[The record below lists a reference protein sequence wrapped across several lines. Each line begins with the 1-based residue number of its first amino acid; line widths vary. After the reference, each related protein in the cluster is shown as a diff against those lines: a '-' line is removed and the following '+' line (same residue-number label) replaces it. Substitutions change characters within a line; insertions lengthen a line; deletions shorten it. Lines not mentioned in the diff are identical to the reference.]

1 MGIHGLH
8 KGGVLLEVVFHPT
21 GAHLF
26 LENLPGVRTIAV
38 GFWIKIGS
46 RQEHEDEAGIAH
58 LLEHMVFKG
67 TKKRSGKDIALIFD
81 RLGGDVNAYTTKEYT
96 AFVGRFLP
104 EHLAEG
110 TALLLE
116 MISAPKCKDEEL
128 RREREVILEELAQV
142 SDDPVE
148 VVHDLGEALFF
159 GEHPL
164 ARPIIGRE
172 ETIQRMTCSK
182 LCAFWHAHYRP
193 ENLVV
198 VLVGALDSNVVAPIY
213 EIIDNTLKRWA
224 QRHQED
230 SPSTLLFAKNP
241 QLEMASDETTPMF
254 HSTVYDASMIH
265 ANEWTRTDDRY
276 KRINWPDLA
285 QSHLLYVFP
294 GLPFGHPDMPILS
307 VLNTMLGGSMSS
319 RLYQVLREEEG
330 LVYDVYTDAVY
341 YKDHGYLKLYAATRS
356 NLEHQVRGHIQTC
369 LESIRTKGFRA
380 DEIDLAK
387 ETLRSALIL
396 AADGPLGRLEKL
408 GVYGVYGM
416 NVGHLEDE
424 IERLMRVQL
433 EDVHRLL
440 QIMLAHSPVLAIVGR
455 EPADA

>member
-1 MGIHGLH
+1 MHILRHS
-8 KGGVLLEVVFHPT
+8 T
-21 GAHLF
+21 GAHL
-26 LENLPGVRTIAV
+26 LWEYLPGARTVAV
-38 GFWIKIGS
+38 GFWINVGS
-46 RQEHEDEAGIAH
+46 RHEQEHELGMAH

-67 TKKRSGKDIALIFD
+67 TKKRSGKDIALTFD

-116 MISAPKCKDEEL
+116 MISAPKCQEHEL

-148 VVHDLGEALFF
+148 VVHDLGESLYF

-172 ETIQRMTCSK
+172 ETIRGMTCSK
-182 LCAFWHAHYRP
+182 LNAFWRLHYRP

-198 VLVGALDSNVVAPIY
+198 VLVGALHSRFLDPIY
-213 EIIDNTLKRWA
+213 EIIDHTLKRWA
-224 QRHQED
+224 EGHQED
-230 SPSTLLFAKNP
+230 DLSRPRSGENS
-241 QLEMASDETTPMF
+241 QLGAVSNETMSVLRSGFDDEPL
-254 HSTVYDASMIH
+254 IR
-265 ANEWTRTDDRY
+265 ANDRY
-276 KRINWPDLA
+276 QRINWPDLA

-294 GLPFGHPDMPILS
+294 ALPFGHPDMPILS

-319 RLYQVLREEEG
+319 RLFQVLREEEG

-341 YKDHGYLKLYAATRS
+341 YKDHGYLKLYAATRR
-356 NLEHQVRGHIQTC
+356 NVEHHVRNHIQTC
-369 LESIRTKGFRA
+369 LEALRTKGFSA
-380 DEIDLAK
+380 EEVDLAK

-396 AADGPLGRLEKL
+396 AADGPMGRLERL
-408 GVYGVYGM
+408 GVYGIYGM
-416 NVGHLEDE
+416 KVERLEDE
-424 IERLMRVQL
+424 IEQLMHVQL

-440 QIMLAHSPVLAIVGR
+440 QTILSHPPVLAVVGA
-455 EPADA
+455 E